1 MYLMMEKKRKIS
13 RIVVHCTATL
23 PTATVSSLR
32 AGWRARGWKRPGYH
46 YVVLPDGGV
55 EELLPVGQVANGAR
69 GYNAD
74 SVHVAYLGGLRR
86 PVPGGPLVGADTRT
100 AEQRSA
106 LRALVG
112 ELRGALGDL
121 PVVGHRDLSPDR
133 DGDGRVTPREWV
145 KLCPCFDVATE
156 L

>member
-1 MYLMMEKKRKIS
+1 MARPWLE
-13 RIVVHCTATL
+13 AAGL
-23 PTATVSSLR
+23 SLCRAAGRRGGGVAPGR
-32 AGWRARGWKRPGYH
+32 AGGERG
-46 YVVLPDGGV
+46 
-55 EELLPVGQVANGAR
+55 A

-74 SVHVAYLGGLRR
+74 SVHVAYLGGVRR
-86 PVPGGPLVGADTRT
+86 PVPGGSLVGADTRT

-112 ELRGALGDL
+112 KLRGALGDL

-133 DGDGRVTPREWV
+133 DGDGRVTPREWM